1 MWCTQEGRS
10 AIPTRVTTLC
20 TSTSSS
26 ASRYDPSPTTI
37 ATSVCHTVSCSILAV
52 AGAFTVE
59 PSASSELECSS
70 EQAGAPSDASGGKG
84 LKRASSSGK
93 IGPMERARSARSRA
107 DPSLSGYSSPSREM
121 VPSVGSVPLA
131 SVACS
136 DISWPAEGDG
146 GGGPT
151 SERSY
156 SANIDPHSFQY
167 AHQGA
172 LRALPAC
179 HGFVAINAVVAL
191 NYATMAPRRVSL
203 DAGCVFSLYTCACI
217 VH

>member
-1 MWCTQEGRS
+1 
-10 AIPTRVTTLC
+10 
-20 TSTSSS
+20 
-26 ASRYDPSPTTI
+26 
-37 ATSVCHTVSCSILAV
+37 
-52 AGAFTVE
+52 
-59 PSASSELECSS
+59 
-70 EQAGAPSDASGGKG
+70 
-84 LKRASSSGK
+84 
-93 IGPMERARSARSRA
+93 MERARSARSRV

-172 LRALPAC
+172 FRALPSHDA
-179 HGFVAINAVVAL
+179 
-191 NYATMAPRRVSL
+191 NYDARRGCTSRCSTPGPPPPFLHIAPPPSP
-203 DAGCVFSLYTCACI
+203 
-217 VH
+217 